1 MKKICHAKIYAWV
14 PFLQIYNPFHL
25 IQILSSFT
33 LIMTKILILVTLLIS
48 NFFIKIVYTIE
59 DNVCHSGSEEDCNI
73 SIFDYQDEMD
83 WKNNFEELWD
93 WLNFVKNS
101 DQALKCDRE
110 ETSNIM
116 QGQPSQTEF
125 YI

>member
-1 MKKICHAKIYAWV
+1 
-14 PFLQIYNPFHL
+14 
-25 IQILSSFT
+25 
-33 LIMTKILILVTLLIS
+33 MTKILMLVTLLIS

-101 DQALKCDRE
+101 DHFVMRIQLRNGKSSFFIYENLLFHSGSDLH
-110 ETSNIM
+110 IKVF
-116 QGQPSQTEF
+116 GYF
-125 YI
+125 F